1 MAGKAE
7 ERRRKERR
15 GEGRSSLEEA
25 YQGIEEFQAE
35 NDMREQF
42 IYTKFGW
49 AHMRPVDVY
58 RGDDFKKSKLAYD
71 EDHKPL
77 ELDGVAGKVA

>member
-1 MAGKAE
+1 MAGKE
-7 ERRRKERR
+7 EEKRRKERR
-15 GEGRSSLEEA
+15 GKGRSSLEEA

-35 NDMREQF
+35 NDRREQF

-58 RGDDFKKSKLAYD
+58 RGDDFIKSRLAYG
-71 EDHKPL
+71 EDRKPL
-77 ELDGVAGKVA
+77 VLDGVAGKVA